1 MRKANEA
8 QQRWDAATSNAH
20 RGPAL
25 QRSAAR
31 DESTVLYA
39 WQPSPCVCTLLT
51 IKQRAPPRTE
61 HQQISMMT

>member
-39 WQPSPCVCTLLT
+39 WHPSPCVCTLLT
-51 IKQRAPPRTE
+51 IKQRAPEPTPPFK
-61 HQQISMMT
+61 